1 MWKLQSHA
9 ESFVGSSEDSFDNAW
24 ARAQALGE
32 GRAQKAADSKSAE
45 YELAF
50 YMNTTPVVADMVEI
64 LELHGEW
71 REKEARRLLAARQH
85 DLNVVDHE
93 AIIQRT
99 RWKRGEENFL
109 FWGFSYA
116 SVLGATFAAM
126 HPHRIER
133 VVVDSIADADDY
145 YSAAWLMNLQ
155 DTDAV
160 VETFFEYCDEAGLE
174 RCALYM
180 EGSRRNIKSRFDGIV
195 MSLRGNPIGVPAID
209 SRAPELMTYTDV
221 ANLIRAAAYSPIQI
235 FETLAQVLA
244 DISQR
249 NGTSLAVLKQ
259 SQQII

>member
-1 MWKLQSHA
+1 
-9 ESFVGSSEDSFDNAW
+9 
-24 ARAQALGE
+24 
-32 GRAQKAADSKSAE
+32 
-45 YELAF
+45 
-50 YMNTTPVVADMVEI
+50 
-64 LELHGEW
+64 
-71 REKEARRLLAARQH
+71 
-85 DLNVVDHE
+85 
-93 AIIQRT
+93 
-99 RWKRGEENFL
+99 
-109 FWGFSYA
+109 
-116 SVLGATFAAM
+116 
-126 HPHRIER
+126 
-133 VVVDSIADADDY
+133 
-145 YSAAWLMNLQ
+145 MNLQ

-180 EGSRRNIKSRFDGIV
+180 EGGRRNIKSRFDGIV
-195 MSLRGNPIGVPAID
+195 MSLRENPIGVPAID